1 MKNDLQRILEEGL
14 QAIEAA
20 SSQKELDEVRSRYT
34 GRSGALAAAMK
45 RLRELPPEE
54 RPEVGRLANEV
65 KGRLEAAEA
74 ARREALARA
83 REVAA
88 AVDVTLPGRAP
99 RRGAYHPLA
108 ETTRRVAEIFRGMGF
123 DVFDAPELDTER
135 YNFEAL
141 AIPATHP
148 ARDEQ
153 DSFYIEPG
161 VLLRTHTSNA
171 QIHAMEALEPP
182 LRIISFGR
190 CFRRD
195 ASDPRHSPVFHQ
207 IEGLLVDER
216 VSLAQLRGVLTAFA
230 REIAGEG
237 AQVRFRPDFFPF
249 TEPSAD
255 FSVTC
260 FVCRGKGCRVCGA
273 GWLELGGA
281 GMVDPEVFANVGYD
295 PERWTGFAFGMGLDR
310 IAMLAW
316 GIPDIRML
324 LENDMRMFGLG

>member
-1 MKNDLQRILEEGL
+1 MRNDLGRILKEGL
-14 QAIEAA
+14 EAIVAA
-20 SSQKELDEVRSRYT
+20 SSQRELDEVRSRYT

-45 RLRELPPEE
+45 KLRDLPSAE
-54 RPEVGRLANEV
+54 RPAAGQLANEV
-65 KGRLEAAEA
+65 KGKLEAAEE
-74 ARREALARA
+74 ARRAALAAPKRA
-83 REVAA
+83 AA
-88 AVDVTLPGRAP
+88 AVDLTLPGRAP
-99 RRGAYHPLA
+99 RRGAFHPIV
-108 ETTRRVAEIFRGMGF
+108 ETTRRVAEIFQKMGF
-123 DVFDAPELDTER
+123 DLFDAPELDTEH

-153 DSFYIEPG
+153 DSFYVEPG

-171 QIHAMEALEPP
+171 QIHAMETRKPP
-182 LRIISFGR
+182 LRIISVGR
-190 CFRRD
+190 CYRRD

-207 IEGLLVDER
+207 IEGLLVDEH

-237 AQVRFRPDFFPF
+237 AGVRFRPDFFPF

-260 FVCRGKGCRVCGA
+260 FVCKGKGCRVCGT

-281 GMVDPEVFANVGYD
+281 GMVDPAVFENVGYD

-310 IAMLAW
+310 VAMLAY
-316 GIPDIRML
+316 GVPDIRML